1 MPFTIEGRKHDY
13 SYFSGRAEYCADFS
27 PYENEK
33 VVWAA
38 VDRGVYRLLKRG
50 IIPVVA
56 FGDYDSVTEEE
67 LAWMGQQTNDLHIVP
82 REKDQTDLEI
92 AINWALEQKP
102 ALIRIFGATG
112 GRLDHGLANIQML
125 LKRIRSRNRD
135 VYCRQS
141 K

>member
-1 MPFTIEGRKHDY
+1 
-13 SYFSGRAEYCADFS
+13 
-27 PYENEK
+27 
-33 VVWAA
+33 
-38 VDRGVYRLLKRG
+38 
-50 IIPVVA
+50 
-56 FGDYDSVTEEE
+56 
-67 LAWMGQQTNDLHIVP
+67 MGQQTNDLHIVP